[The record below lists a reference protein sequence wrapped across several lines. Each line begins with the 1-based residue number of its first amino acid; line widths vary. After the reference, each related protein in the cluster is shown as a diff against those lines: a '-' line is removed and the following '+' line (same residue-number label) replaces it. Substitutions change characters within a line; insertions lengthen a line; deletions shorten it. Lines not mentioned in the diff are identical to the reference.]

1 MCSFTCGICL
11 SGLCVCSRKATH
23 TATFRLKGK
32 HTQMKIILP
41 TYANGK
47 DTLFFAT
54 CVTDPKETLI
64 FVTKVRAFTVAPV
77 HYSQPPAVK
86 AKARESLPLP
96 FFVSCHW
103 DYSVGGL
110 VMERFSCTTLRTN
123 IRPASVHTVV
133 RNNPVRPSLR

>member
-96 FFVSCHW
+96 FFMFCHW
-103 DYSVGGL
+103 QIIPLAGWSWSVS
-110 VMERFSCTTLRTN
+110 VAPPYARTFARLPS
-123 IRPASVHTVV
+123 IRS
-133 RNNPVRPSLR
+133 